1 MERQRAAGSSRA
13 RDALVQQGPGP
24 SHGGQRNTSFKRKE
38 VFWLLGGSAACLT
51 PSPPSRPVQLLG
63 LKTLLGGAYAAS
75 LAGRRRAQGEGW
87 CTAAWSSCRSS
98 PDTLALS
105 NNKISEMKNT
115 FSELRLLKT
124 FSRSLLPLSFLKHC
138 PQIWFWGKITHW
150 LECANSSRFIWFESP
165 RGPPVSASRHW
176 IYFKCATWLDIF
188 LWGRGGIPGV
198 QLLSKCL
205 KGKHFIDWALF
216 PAAVLLFSST
226 VPRLS
231 LHENSK
237 GRECSRAR
245 LLLCGCLLCAR
256 DSGKIY
262 ECI

>member
-13 RDALVQQGPGP
+13 RDALVQQGPEP

-51 PSPPSRPVQLLG
+51 PSRPPRPVQLLG

-75 LAGRRRAQGEGW
+75 LAGRRGAQGEGW

-138 PQIWFWGKITHW
+138 PQNLILRQDHSLAGMCK
-150 LECANSSRFIWFESP
+150 FIWVYLVWKPQRS
-165 RGPPVSASRHW
+165 S
-176 IYFKCATWLDIF
+176 
-188 LWGRGGIPGV
+188 
-198 QLLSKCL
+198 CL
-205 KGKHFIDWALF
+205 CF
-216 PAAVLLFSST
+216 PALDLF
-226 VPRLS
+226 
-231 LHENSK
+231 
-237 GRECSRAR
+237 
-245 LLLCGCLLCAR
+245 
-256 DSGKIY
+256 
-262 ECI
+262 